1 MKRRK
6 LMPGGRDLERLIR
19 QLQPELNQGEYVFCQ
34 LGPGDNL
41 AAPELL
47 GWFREKE
54 GITAILPRD
63 RADAL
68 HLSYSLVCAWITL
81 GVISSLE
88 AIGLTSAVSQALTGA
103 RISCNVVA
111 AYFHDHLFVP
121 AKDAERALEVLQEM
135 MRRE

>member
-1 MKRRK
+1 
-6 LMPGGRDLERLIR
+6 MPGGRDLGRLIR

-41 AAPELL
+41 AAPGLL

-111 AYFHDHLFVP
+111 ACFHDHLFVP